1 MYGFFQMVVR
11 LLIEA
16 LPWLTELSASSKT
29 NSGRTSP
36 WSAGIGLAG
45 EKLENLFS
53 ARLMS
58 HFQRRLEFHP
68 PVKPLGSL
76 GFMKGPP

>member
-1 MYGFFQMVVR
+1 MVHPAVGIAR
-11 LLIEA
+11 
-16 LPWLTELSASSKT
+16 
-29 NSGRTSP
+29 NDSGRTSP

-58 HFQRRLEFHP
+58 HFSRQGGVSSASQTVGLPGIYGRP
-68 PVKPLGSL
+68 SL
-76 GFMKGPP
+76 N